1 MKHSLIAGR
10 TGIPPARNRLLL
22 QLKLAFS
29 TAAAVFFLFQ
39 SLNADFL
46 RTASPSRNIFLHICI
61 AIFGAAWLVQSFV
74 LIRLLYRQEQDLK
87 DQD

>member
-1 MKHSLIAGR
+1 MNSMLAGR
-10 TGIPPARNRLLL
+10 AHTPRTRNRRLL
-22 QLKLAFS
+22 QLRLAFS

-46 RTASPSRNIFLHICI
+46 RTAVQSRNVFLHVCI

-74 LIRLLYRQEQDLK
+74 LVRQLYREDP
-87 DQD
+87 